1 MTLDQHNTLS
11 RDTDHLVDICLALSR
26 EKDLTHLLDLIVTK
40 SRQLTR
46 AQAGSLYM
54 LDGDMLSFEVLQN
67 GPLNLNYIKQEA
79 SAPPMPSVPLTKD
92 GEPNMSNVSS
102 CVANTGLPVHIED
115 LYAPGQGQFPGV
127 YAWDQSSGFRS
138 ISMLALP
145 LIGYKGEVV
154 AVLQLINRQSDE
166 TGKVRPFSKND
177 IHIMT
182 AIASQAAVAIVKVR
196 LIDELQTLMSS
207 FVKAIAWAVDAKSRV
222 TGEHINRVTGL
233 TMRIARL
240 VNDTVTGPFKDVRFT
255 DDNLEELKYAAWMHD
270 VGKII
275 TPWHL
280 IEKSTKLEGV
290 IDGMTVIRER
300 FETIRLTRRLHWMA
314 SDGGDSEDGLMQEL
328 GDIDRDFQFIRDCN
342 AGSVPMDEAA
352 LSRLKR
358 IQERT
363 YTDSKGDVRPWLTE
377 DERRLLSIRYGNL
390 SDQERQI
397 IQDHALMTRKI
408 LSNIEFPRHLERVPD
423 YAASHHEKPDGSGYP
438 DGLSGDALP
447 LQARIM
453 AIADIFEALTAKNR
467 PYKPPMSPAKAESI
481 LGKMKERNEIDGDL
495 YNLCRNNGIFLHR
508 PESDDFFD
516 D

>member
-1 MTLDQHNTLS
+1 MTLHQYNTLS

-40 SRQLTR
+40 ARQLTH

-54 LDGDMLSFEVLQN
+54 VDGDVLSFEVLQN
-67 GPLNLNYIKQEA
+67 GPLNIYYIKQDE
-79 SAPPMPSVPLTKD
+79 SAPPMPSVPLKKD
-92 GEPNMSNVSS
+92 GAPNMSNVSS
-102 CVANTGLPVHIED
+102 CVANTGLPLHIED
-115 LYAPGQGQFPGV
+115 LYAPGQRQFSGV

-145 LIGYKGEVV
+145 LIGYRGEVV
-154 AVLQLINRQSDE
+154 AVLQLINRQNKN
-166 TGKVRPFSKND
+166 TGKVRPFSKTD

-196 LIDELQTLMSS
+196 LIDELQALMYS

-222 TGEHINRVTGL
+222 TGEHINRVAGL

-240 VNDTVTGPFKDVRFT
+240 VNDTTTGPFKDVRFSE
-255 DDNLEELKYAAWMHD
+255 DNLEELKYAAWMHD

-280 IEKSTKLEGV
+280 IEKSRKLEGV
-290 IDGMTVIRER
+290 IDGMAVIRER
-300 FETIRLTRRLHWMA
+300 FEVIRMSCRFDWMA
-314 SDGGDSEDGLMQEL
+314 SEGAKSDGGLEREL
-328 GDIDRDFQFIRDCN
+328 SAIDRAYQFLVACN
-342 AGSVPMDEAA
+342 TGKMPMDEAA
-352 LSRLKR
+352 MARLEEIGK
-358 IQERT
+358 QT
-363 YTDSKGDVRPWLTE
+363 YKDSKGKVRPWLTE
-377 DERRLLSIRYGNL
+377 EELGLLCIRFGNL
-390 SDQERQI
+390 SAEERQI

-408 LSNIEFPRHLERVPD
+408 LSNIQSPRHLARVPD

-438 DGLSGDALP
+438 QGLLGDAVP

-467 PYKPPMSPAKAESI
+467 PYKQPMSPDEAGAI
-481 LGKMKERNEIDGDL
+481 LEKMKKGNEIDGDL
-495 YNLCRNNGIFLHR
+495 YDLCRDNGIFSH
-508 PESDDFFD
+508 PPVSDDSFD